1 MSIEQHLKIKIKQLE
16 KTNYMSKKNS
26 YIGISFVILIF
37 GIYVVR
43 NLDDRI
49 TNQTIIDSNR
59 LNKKNDVKEL
69 TSNNLF
75 VYNKVPSFEF
85 TNQEGN
91 VINNETYKGKVYVV
105 EFFFTTCPTIC
116 PIMNQKML
124 LIQKE
129 FAENSKVGIA
139 SISITPAIDRQ
150 EILKKYAISNGITHK
165 NWHLLSGK
173 SEETVFNLSNNGF
186 KLYAG
191 VDNKVEHGGFEHSG
205 LFALVDKTG
214 TIRSRKDNQGN
225 PILYYRAIEDGS
237 FPDQINELKEDIKI
251 LLNEYN

>member
-1 MSIEQHLKIKIKQLE
+1 
-16 KTNYMSKKNS
+16 MSKKNS
-26 YIGISFVILIF
+26 YIGISFIILIF

-49 TNQTIIDSNR
+49 SNETIIDSNR

-85 TNQEGN
+85 TNQDGN

-124 LIQKE
+124 RIQKE

-150 EILKKYAISNGITHK
+150 EVLKKYAISNGITHK

>member
-1 MSIEQHLKIKIKQLE
+1 
-16 KTNYMSKKNS
+16 MSKKNS
-26 YIGISFVILIF
+26 YIGISFIILIF

-49 TNQTIIDSNR
+49 SNETIIDSNR
-59 LNKKNDVKEL
+59 LNKKNDVEGL

-85 TNQEGN
+85 TNQDGN
-91 VINNETYKGKVYVV
+91 VINNDTYKGKVYVV

-150 EILKKYAISNGITHK
+150 EVLKKYAISNGITHK